1 MKKYFVGLISFF
13 TVILVI
19 FGNGEKVYA
28 SGGEEVI
35 TITIDAGDGSSGLL
49 YAIDSDAPESF
60 RESNTFTVA
69 EGSSH
74 TIYVKDAEGNIASQV
89 YEYRPTSTEKKE
101 EELNI
106 ELSVGNSGT
115 SSKYGYQENMNY
127 EYMTDTKID
136 NSDANVISKIT
147 TDGSDLAEKV
157 FYVITTEEGEEF
169 YLVIEQGDS
178 NKVHL
183 LNTVTLDDLTALA
196 EEGSEK
202 SKEPDN
208 LLAALTGGTD
218 TAMNSDNVENESQS
232 DISSVPPKSN
242 NMFLYI
248 LIAIGGGGYY
258 YFKIYKNKKNESM
271 DVMDAMDMD
280 EFSMEEEE
288 DEEDLELD
296 EKEKDELLSKL
307 IRGEYEDDEEL
318 QNMSPDEYVEKE
330 DFENEEVYATSH
342 KEEMVIDSEPALEMV
357 AGEEEKID
365 YLPEMDSEIY
375 DEELDGEEDD
385 E

>member
-1 MKKYFVGLISFF
+1 MKKYLVRLISFF
-13 TVILVI
+13 LVI
-19 FGNGEKVYA
+19 FVMLGNNEKAYA

-35 TITIDAGDGSSGLL
+35 TITLEASDDSSKLL
-49 YAIDSDAPESF
+49 YAIDSHAPEAF
-60 RESNTFTVA
+60 GESSTFTIA

-74 TIYVKDAEGNIASQV
+74 TIYVKDEDGNISSQV
-89 YEYRPTSTEKKE
+89 YEHISTSAE
-101 EELNI
+101 ESGEAFNIELNI
-106 ELSVGNSGT
+106 GSAGV
-115 SSKYGYQENMNY
+115 SSYQENKNY
-127 EYMTDTKID
+127 EYLTDTKID
-136 NSDANVISKIT
+136 NSDADVISKIT

-218 TAMNSDNVENESQS
+218 TAMNSENVENESQS
-232 DISSVPPKSN
+232 DISTAPPKSN

-248 LIAIGGGGYY
+248 LIAIGGGAYY

-280 EFSMEEEE
+280 EFSMEEDD

-318 QNMSPDEYVEKE
+318 HNMSPDEYVEKE
-330 DFENEEVYATSH
+330 DFEDEEVYATSH
-342 KEEMVIDSEPALEMV
+342 KEEMVIDSEPTLEMV
-357 AGEEEKID
+357 VDEEEKND

-375 DEELDGEEDD
+375 DEELDGEEDN